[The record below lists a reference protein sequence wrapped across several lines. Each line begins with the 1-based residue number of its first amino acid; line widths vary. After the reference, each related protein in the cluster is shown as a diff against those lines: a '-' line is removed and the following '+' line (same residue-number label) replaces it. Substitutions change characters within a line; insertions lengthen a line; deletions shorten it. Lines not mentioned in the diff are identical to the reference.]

1 MYNLKYSK
9 LSYLSLSLIL
19 ISILL
24 YSCKDSSSIVG
35 SGAGSTQGNA
45 TMAVTSPKNGDSL
58 IVTSAFTIEWTSNS
72 SAKVKIE
79 FSADNEATWITI
91 ADNVLNTGSY
101 LWKPIPNLVTD
112 QGKIRISTVDNSANN
127 ISGGIFSVIKSS
139 SKSIVLTKPNGG
151 EVLLVN
157 QPFRIEWLSI
167 GVSNIKLDYSL
178 DNGISWNPI
187 TFTYPAD
194 SSHYLWNP
202 VPSTPSNFCLVRITD
217 ITNDSISDRSNSIFS
232 ISNPVQNV
240 KSIGL
245 ITPSGGEQWIVG
257 TINEIR
263 WTSAYI
269 DSVKL
274 SYTIDGGANWNII
287 AAKVPSNGMYNW
299 LVPNVSFRSD
309 NCIIRVSEAKLDT
322 PYASSR
328 AFSIYSSK
336 VLRLSFPNGGEFIS
350 QDTLITWVSSGI
362 DNVNIEYTEDNG
374 QNWNTIITNIP
385 STGAY
390 FWHLPFVLPSTLARL
405 RITDAADPTI
415 SDMSD
420 ENFNLG
426 IKALKLLLK
435 GDNTNSPSSG
445 LNISWTGTNKITSV
459 RIEYS
464 ADKGKSW
471 NLIASNVPTVSNKI
485 NNYKCN
491 IIPQGVKGNILIRLS
506 DSKGKYSDKN
516 NIIID

>member
-1 MYNLKYSK
+1 MYTPKYSK
-9 LSYLSLSLIL
+9 LLSISLSLIL

-24 YSCKDSSSIVG
+24 YSCKDASSIVG
-35 SGAGSTQGNA
+35 SGSGTNQGNA
-45 TMAVTSPKNGDSL
+45 TMAITSPKNGDSL

-72 SAKVKIE
+72 TTKVKIE
-79 FSADNEATWITI
+79 FSGDNEATWITI
-91 ADNVLNTGSY
+91 ADNVLNSGSY
-101 LWKPIPNLVTD
+101 LWKPIPNLVTS
-112 QGKIRISTVDNSANN
+112 QGKIRISTVDNQVNN
-127 ISGGIFSVIKSS
+127 VSDGLFSIIKSS

-167 GVSNIKLDYSL
+167 GVSNVRLDYSL
-178 DNGISWNPI
+178 DNGVSWNPI

-245 ITPSGGEQWIVG
+245 ITPTGGEQWIVG
-257 TINEIR
+257 TVNEIR

-336 VLRLSFPNGGEFIS
+336 VLRLKFPNGGEFIS
-350 QDTLITWVSSGI
+350 QDTLITWVSSGV
-362 DNVNIEYTEDNG
+362 DNINIEYTEDNG

-390 FWHLPFVLPSTLARL
+390 FWRLPFVLPSTLARL
-405 RITDAADPTI
+405 RITDSADPTI

-426 IKALKLLLK
+426 IKALKLLAK
-435 GDNTNSPSSG
+435 GNNYYSSSPG
-445 LNISWTGTNKITSV
+445 LNISWTGAGIITSV
-459 RIEYS
+459 KIEYS
-464 ADKGKSW
+464 ADNGKSW
-471 NLIASNVPTVSNKI
+471 QLIASNVPNIGNKI
-485 NNYKCN
+485 NSYKCN
-491 IIPQGVKGNILIRLS
+491 TIPQNVKGNVLIRLS
-506 DSKGKYSDKN
+506 DSNGRYSDKN
-516 NIIID
+516 NIRID